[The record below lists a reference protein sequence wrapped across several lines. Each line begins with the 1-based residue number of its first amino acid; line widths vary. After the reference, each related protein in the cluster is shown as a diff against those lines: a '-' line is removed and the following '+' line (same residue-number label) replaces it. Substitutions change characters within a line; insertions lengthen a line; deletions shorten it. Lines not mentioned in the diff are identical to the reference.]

1 MEDHIFRKPLL
12 LGDDLA
18 LRLLVEGGGRIDTAM
33 THHLLSLMGRVF
45 VRIDFA
51 TTAEVGSRH
60 FLKVHVHV
68 VRFHHNL
75 RMPVHEF
82 VYSQAHVVAIT
93 VRLLLSFQRCL

>member
-1 MEDHIFRKPLL
+1 MEDHIFRKSLL

-18 LRLLVEGGGRIDTAM
+18 LRLLIEGGGRIVTGVA
-33 THHLLSLMGRVF
+33 HYLLSLVGWVF
-45 VRIDFA
+45 VRIDF
-51 TTAEVGSRH
+51 TTAAEVGSRH

-82 VYSQAHVVAIT
+82 VYSQAHVVAIS
-93 VRLLLSFQRCL
+93 VRM